1 MTPRRFLAIRALF
14 ACVCGSAIAEPPSDS
29 WRFAVGGDSR
39 NCGDVVMPAVAAGAR
54 ADGALFYWHL
64 GDFRAI
70 SDFDQDIVAAGQ
82 ARTGRPMTIADYQK
96 SAWDDFI
103 DNQLSPFGEIPV
115 YLGIGNHELVAPK
128 GRAEFL
134 AQFADWLM
142 SEPVSRQRLADDP
155 HDHRLKTYYH
165 WIESGLDFITLD
177 NASPDQFDADQVKW
191 FEGVIARDA
200 ANPAIRTIIVGMHAA
215 LPDSIA
221 AGHSMNDWSQGEQ
234 SGRRVYEDLLKV
246 RAGGKRVYVIA
257 SHSHFYLS
265 GVFATDYWR
274 SHGGVLPGW
283 IIGTTGAIRYALP
296 AGAAAAREA
305 RTNVYGFL
313 QGEATSDGAVRF
325 EFHEVRESDVPP
337 AVVEKFTPQLVH
349 DCFTGNRETP
359 SR

>member
-1 MTPRRFLAIRALF
+1 MTPRRFLAICALF
-14 ACVCGSAIAEPPSDS
+14 AWLCGSAIAEQSSDS

-70 SDFDQDIVAAGQ
+70 SNFDQDMVAERN
-82 ARTGRPMTIADYQK
+82 ARSAAAMTIAEYQK
-96 SAWDDFI
+96 TAWDDFI

-115 YLGIGNHELVAPK
+115 YLGIGNHELYAPK
-128 GRAEFL
+128 SRPEFL
-134 AQFADWLM
+134 SQFADWLM
-142 SEPVSRQRLADDP
+142 AEPISRQRLADDP
-155 HDHRLKTYYH
+155 NDHRLKTYFH
-165 WIESGLDFITLD
+165 WIERGVDFITLD

-191 FEGVIARDA
+191 FERVLASDRE
-200 ANPAIRTIIVGMHAA
+200 NPAVRTIVVGMHAA

-221 AGHSMNDWSQGEQ
+221 APHSMNDWALGEQ
-234 SGRRVYEDLLKV
+234 SGRRVYEDLLKA
-246 RAGGKRVYVIA
+246 RAGGKRVYVVA
-257 SHSHFYLS
+257 SHSHFYLA

-313 QGEATSDGAVRF
+313 RGEATPDGAVRF
-325 EFHEVRESDVPP
+325 EFHEVKESDVPP
-337 AVVEKFTPQLVH
+337 AAAEKFTPQLVH